1 MKLAGRRGI
10 VETQTRQ
17 VARRQADRV
26 ERPAAAAAAAAV
38 VVGGRGRRL
47 GDGVLARAG
56 RQPAAPQLEPG
67 PALGDDHVQPWTA
80 SDPQR
85 VGDHDR
91 HPGRRVPPT
100 GRPAGGGGAAGE
112 VEQSGTRTDVDER
125 PPTAIE
131 QVDLKQFGVR
141 Q

>member
-1 MKLAGRRGI
+1 MKLAGRRGF

-17 VARRQADRV
+17 VARCQTDRV
-26 ERPAAAAAAAAV
+26 ERPAAAAAV

-100 GRPAGGGGAAGE
+100 
-112 VEQSGTRTDVDER
+112 
-125 PPTAIE
+125 
-131 QVDLKQFGVR
+131 
-141 Q
+141 